1 MLERGLLARLYSP
14 LILVTRQDF
23 KNLGWS
29 RYITGTNIRIISLS
43 LNLLPIEKKNKEER
57 KNGKSI
63 PMMTRYIF
71 VSISQ
76 KGSWFLLLL
85 STIHS
90 KRSFDR
96 SSSISLSS
104 WIFRMFK
111 TIVRHVVVRWKLETE
126 YLFVSTPRS
135 IPTLF
140 HARKEI
146 IAQFKNRRG
155 CARFLYHAPCPPW
168 QGWKITRPLSSPVT
182 RNENPSLHQ
191 ETAFHS
197 LKTQRTHTRTPG
209 LIHILFMG
217 RATGT
222 GFSSDFSRVVLSPSP
237 RFASPLF
244 PNIAAAGCNVP
255 RQ

>member
-1 MLERGLLARLYSP
+1 MLERGLLARLYSL

-96 SSSISLSS
+96 SSSISLSLSS

-111 TIVRHVVVRWKLETE
+111 TIVRHVVVRWKLETR
-126 YLFVSTPRS
+126 FV
-135 IPTLF
+135 
-140 HARKEI
+140 
-146 IAQFKNRRG
+146 
-155 CARFLYHAPCPPW
+155 C
-168 QGWKITRPLSSPVT
+168 
-182 RNENPSLHQ
+182 
-191 ETAFHS
+191 
-197 LKTQRTHTRTPG
+197 
-209 LIHILFMG
+209 
-217 RATGT
+217 
-222 GFSSDFSRVVLSPSP
+222 FSSSFDSH
-237 RFASPLF
+237 A
-244 PNIAAAGCNVP
+244 VP
-255 RQ
+255 RAKGNYCAI